1 MGNYNCQECVDKEV
15 NIINELLLDNRYFG
29 SDSLDQDNPN
39 VSHSSRIND
48 LRTSREDLKL
58 AIEKTNLSPEQKN
71 FVQKLLN
78 DHYNNEII
86 GNEGIE
92 SLKLRIEKNN
102 LNKSNSIK
110 DNSMS
115 QEQQK
120 IIQNQKEQILAQQ
133 KIIEEF
139 KKQQILLEEK
149 QKKLKEE
156 EELKNKIE
164 QSPIN
169 EQSQEEDVLQG
180 VTIKTLEPPKLEN
193 LQEEHNKEIA
203 ELEQKDNQYNEKVD
217 NKEEDNEVNI
227 EIEKGS
233 QGNLRK
239 NNHSLYGEQDKNE
252 EKDLEDEEEKE
263 KYEEKEGEKV
273 TDSLNIISTEKD
285 NTDIKFNQN
294 QKIGQ
299 ENRENHYEK
308 VEIEIEIPNN
318 HKSKNFKIESYEPK
332 EQESNSY
339 RNFDNNEINEYKNN
353 DNNDNNE
360 NDDENDENNE
370 NNENNGN
377 DENNEN
383 NENDENNENNEYDEN
398 NEKNENDDNG
408 NSYEDIYARMK
419 IKPHVP
425 IDSKRSD
432 LRKPIKPKGGEK
444 EIDNNNYNNRINN
457 DIQKMKNLNE
467 KGPKDSERNNKVFI
481 FKGSFRAD
489 NINNVKNELEN
500 VSIKE
505 VGPKDSKRKDVQ
517 SKSNL
522 NENNNND
529 RNSLPQNEK
538 QYLLNQKKIVM
549 NRNEINEEY
558 NNILTNNPI
567 SNVISKAVLMENNNI
582 QQNEN
587 GPYSHKQYHFV
598 KKEIIS
604 SPEPDYVNPNIV
616 RYNQNI
622 SQNQLNYSPKFNDLN
637 NEALNTNYQNLENY
651 DNKFSISE
659 NQNDRKEATQS
670 SYQNEIELNLQNS
683 QRDHDITISD
693 RDNPL
698 IYSDDKG
705 NMNFLERKYMAYQ
718 NRMHQNN
725 ENY

>member
-15 NIINELLLDNRYFG
+15 NILNELLLDNRYFG
-29 SDSLDQDNPN
+29 TDSLDQDNPN
-39 VSHSSRIND
+39 FSRSSRIND

-78 DHYNNEII
+78 DHYNNELI

-102 LNKSNSIK
+102 LNKENSIK
-110 DNSMS
+110 DNNMS

-156 EELKNKIE
+156 EELKNKIG

-169 EQSQEEDVLQG
+169 EQSQEEDILQG

-203 ELEQKDNQYNEKVD
+203 ELEQKDNQHNEKED
-217 NKEEDNEVNI
+217 NQEEDNEVKI
-227 EIEKGS
+227 EIEKRS
-233 QGNLRK
+233 QENLRT
-239 NNHSLYGEQDKNE
+239 NNHPSYGEQEKNE

-263 KYEEKEGEKV
+263 KYKEKEGENL
-273 TDSLNIISTEKD
+273 TDSLNIIPTEKD

-299 ENRENHYEK
+299 ENKENHYEK
-308 VEIEIEIPNN
+308 VEIKIEIPNN

-332 EQESNSY
+332 EQESNNSY
-339 RNFDNNEINEYKNN
+339 RNFDNINENK
-353 DNNDNNE
+353 NNDNNE
-360 NDDENDENNE
+360 NDENY
-370 NNENNGN
+370 
-377 DENNEN
+377 ENNEN
-383 NENDENNENNEYDEN
+383 NENDENNENNE
-398 NEKNENDDNG
+398 NDDDDG

-419 IKPHVP
+419 IKSHVP

-432 LRKPIKPKGGEK
+432 LRKPIRPKGGEK

-457 DIQKMKNLNE
+457 DIQKKINFNE
-467 KGPKDSERNNKVFI
+467 KGPKDSERSNKVFI
-481 FKGSFRAD
+481 FKGSFKAD
-489 NINNVKNELEN
+489 NINNIKNELEN
-500 VSIKE
+500 MSLKE

-517 SKSNL
+517 SKLNL
-522 NENNNND
+522 NKNNNND

-558 NNILTNNPI
+558 NNALRNNPI
-567 SNVISKAVLMENNNI
+567 SSAISKAVLMENNNI
-582 QQNEN
+582 RQNEN

-616 RYNQNI
+616 RYYQNI
-622 SQNQLNYSPKFNDLN
+622 NQNQLNYSPKFNDLN
-637 NEALNTNYQNLENY
+637 NEALNINYQNLENY
-651 DNKFSISE
+651 ENKFSISE
-659 NQNDRKEATQS
+659 NQNDRKEVTQS
-670 SYQNEIELNLQNS
+670 SYQSKQNEIELNLQNS

-705 NMNFLERKYMAYQ
+705 NMNFLERKYIAYQ
-718 NRMHQNN
+718 NRMNQNN